1 VHDYYQVLGIA
12 PDASAPVVRIAF
24 EARLKALA
32 DPASTASAAERREE
46 ERLLREAFV
55 TLSVPA
61 KRGPYDERLRAGEA
75 AAAAE
80 PPAVRGRLLAGVAAA
95 GVAIAVFAFA
105 VGQWRENERLR
116 LEAARVA
123 KEQAMQDAQRAAKAR
138 LEAASAGDAK
148 ARESEMAE
156 LRGMSGGGRSVLV
169 APAEEDPVI
178 AEARREE
185 ERRAFLADQQS
196 RERSRAQMRQFQE
209 EIRRNSMEER
219 MALEREKRLRRMQER
234 R

>member
-1 VHDYYQVLGIA
+1 
-12 PDASAPVVRIAF
+12 
-24 EARLKALA
+24 
-32 DPASTASAAERREE
+32 
-46 ERLLREAFV
+46 
-55 TLSVPA
+55 
-61 KRGPYDERLRAGEA
+61 
-75 AAAAE
+75 
-80 PPAVRGRLLAGVAAA
+80 
-95 GVAIAVFAFA
+95 
-105 VGQWRENERLR
+105 
-116 LEAARVA
+116 
-123 KEQAMQDAQRAAKAR
+123 MQDAQRAAKAR